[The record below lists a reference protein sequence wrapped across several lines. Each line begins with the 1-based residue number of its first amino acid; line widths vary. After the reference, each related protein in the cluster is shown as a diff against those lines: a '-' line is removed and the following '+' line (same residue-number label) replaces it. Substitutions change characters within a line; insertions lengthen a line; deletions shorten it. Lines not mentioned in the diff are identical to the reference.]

1 MIVYINTLEKIL
13 YCKQM
18 KDIPNIIDEM
28 MQVNERASDM
38 ETTLENRILIQKYIM
53 NSDCGNQELARV
65 CKSKISAYEDCIA
78 ILKNEFKPIHMPRS
92 IDFQTYI
99 NMYKNNVVDVIFPIE
114 NTRGSSE
121 YMKNLRKAGKVADL
135 LEQICKE
142 MFLFGY
148 NAKNQN
154 HTIHQGQGKDQDQLA
169 DSQDQN

>member
-1 MIVYINTLEKIL
+1 
-13 YCKQM
+13 M
-18 KDIPNIIDEM
+18 KNIPNIIDEM
-28 MQVNERASDM
+28 MQVHERASHI
-38 ETTLENRILIQKYIM
+38 ETTLENCILIQKHIM

-65 CKSKISAYEDCIA
+65 CKSKIAAYEDCIV
-78 ILKNEFKPIHMPRS
+78 ILKNEFKNMHMPRS

-121 YMKNLRKAGKVADL
+121 YMKNLRKAGKVANI
-135 LEQICKE
+135 LEQMCQE

-154 HTIHQGQGKDQDQLA
+154 HTIRQDQDKDQGQPVDQ
-169 DSQDQN
+169 